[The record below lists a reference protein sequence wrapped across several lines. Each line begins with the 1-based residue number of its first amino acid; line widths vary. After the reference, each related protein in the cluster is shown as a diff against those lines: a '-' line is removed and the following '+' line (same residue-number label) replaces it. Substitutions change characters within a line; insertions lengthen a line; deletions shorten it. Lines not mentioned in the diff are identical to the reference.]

1 LKLATTTKT
10 KLTKVRDEPI
20 NNRHDRLGTYPLGC
34 QNNTSRMTN

>member
-10 KLTKVRDEPI
+10 KLAKVRDEPI
-20 NNRHDRLGTYPLGC
+20 NHCHGRLGTYPLGY